1 MRRGSLRK
9 LLVGVIG
16 LVGLVAVGLLGF
28 AVTSSAQPAPPLGLP
43 GERPEEIPIPEDR
56 AAEAEGVRLVP
67 APEALPATALPPLR
81 VHLRKI
87 RIDGNSV
94 LDAAE
99 LTAVARR
106 YIGRELGTE
115 DIEDLRR
122 ELSLLY
128 VEQGYVTSGA
138 VIPDQD
144 LAHGTLFVQ
153 IVEGRIGELL
163 VSGNQR
169 FREAYLRTRI
179 LPQPKAPLE
188 VRDLERRLQLL
199 QADPQIQ
206 AVHAELRPGLR
217 LGESVLRIRIQEARS
232 YTLAIDTANHR
243 SPAIGETTGRI
254 SGGLRNLAGWGDLAQ
269 VWGEFGEGLRDVRA
283 RYAIPVS
290 RWNTQLALNFRWS
303 DSKIVEEPFDAIDVE
318 SDFLAGGIELTQ
330 PLIHSLRDELRV
342 GVLAEWRRGR
352 NFVAGTGFSF
362 SEGADHGV
370 STVVPLR
377 PFIEWVRRDRAVVF
391 AVRFQLSVGLPL
403 LGYSNV
409 DGSVEDGSYV
419 AGLLQAQWAQRFDQ
433 WWGLEVVARST
444 LQLASQPLLPIE
456 QFSIGG
462 HASVRGYREN
472 QVVLDNGFDA
482 GLELRIPILRRP
494 DGRSLLQLA
503 PFGDVGHAWD
513 HSGRSDSR
521 SQTLG
526 SVGVGVRWSPVPW
539 LHTEAYWGYRIADVP
554 NPHDSLQDHG
564 LQLRVVGK
572 IF

>member
-1 MRRGSLRK
+1 MRRGSLRTF
-9 LLVGVIG
+9 LVCVIG
-16 LVGLVAVGLLGF
+16 FVSVGLLGF
-28 AVTSSAQPAPPLGLP
+28 AVTSSAQSAPPLGLP
-43 GERPEEIPIPEDR
+43 GERPEELPIPEDR
-56 AAEAEGVRLVP
+56 AAEEEGVRLVP
-67 APEALPATALPPLR
+67 APEALPVTALPPLR
-81 VHLRKI
+81 VQVRKI

-94 LDAAE
+94 LDAEE
-99 LTAVARR
+99 LTGVARR
-106 YIGRELGTE
+106 YIGRELGTD
-115 DIEDLRR
+115 DIEQLRR
-122 ELSLLY
+122 ELTLLY

-153 IVEGRIGELL
+153 IVEGRIGELQ
-163 VSGNQR
+163 VSGNER

-232 YTLAIDTANHR
+232 YTLAFDSANHR

-269 VWGEFGEGLRDVRA
+269 VWGEFGEGLLDVRA

-330 PLIHSLRDELRV
+330 PLIQSLRDELRV
-342 GVLAEWRRGR
+342 GVLVEWRRGR

-362 SEGADHGV
+362 SDGADDGV
-370 STVVPLR
+370 STVVPIR
-377 PFIEWVRRDRAVVF
+377 PFIEWVRRDRTAVF
-391 AVRFQLSVGLPL
+391 AVRAQLSVGLPL

-419 AGLLQAQWAQRFDQ
+419 AGLLQAQWAQRFDDF
-433 WWGLEVVARST
+433 WGIEVVARSN
-444 LQLASQPLLPIE
+444 LQVADQALLPIE

-472 QVVLDNGFDA
+472 QIVLDNGVDA
-482 GLELRIPILRRP
+482 GLEVRIPILRRP
-494 DGRSLLQLA
+494 DGRAIVQLA
-503 PFGDVGHAWD
+503 PFADVGHAWD
-513 HSGRSDSR
+513 DSDRDDGESK
-521 SQTLG
+521 TLG
-526 SVGVGVRWSPVPW
+526 SVGVGLRWSPWPW
-539 LHTEAYWGYRIADVP
+539 LRTEVYWGHRLSDVR
-554 NPHDSLQDHG
+554 NPHDALQDEG
-564 LQLRVVGK
+564 VQLRVVGTL
-572 IF
+572 F